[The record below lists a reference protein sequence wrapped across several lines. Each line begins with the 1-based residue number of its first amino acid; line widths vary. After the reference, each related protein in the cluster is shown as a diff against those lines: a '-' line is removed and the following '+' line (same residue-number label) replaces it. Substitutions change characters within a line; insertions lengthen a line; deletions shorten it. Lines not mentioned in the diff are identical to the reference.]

1 MKKQTL
7 IISTLY
13 FLLTISVG
21 FAQTN
26 TQSVL
31 THFKMLVG
39 KWQGTL
45 TYLDYS
51 SGKPYTM
58 PANINMEQIGNTSAF
73 VVFHI
78 YPDEPSANTADTIT
92 IYADKKRIN
101 NETIVAKRTLKNGN
115 VEIVT
120 EYLGTDGNENSAA
133 KIRHIYTIGKMVF
146 TKKKEIQFVGQTKW
160 IKRHEYSYTK

>member
-1 MKKQTL
+1 MYSL
-7 IISTLY
+7 C
-13 FLLTISVG
+13 FLLTIAISV
-21 FAQTN
+21 AQTD

-39 KWQGTL
+39 TWKGTL

-78 YPDEPSANTADTIT
+78 YPDEPKANSADTIT
-92 IYADKKRIN
+92 ISADKKRIN
-101 NETIVAKRTLKNGN
+101 NETIVAKRTLKNGTT
-115 VEIVT
+115 EIVT
-120 EYLGTDGNENSAA
+120 EYLGTDGNDNSAA
-133 KIRHIYTIGKMVF
+133 TIRHTYTIGKMVF
-146 TKKKEIQFVGQTKW
+146 IKKKEIQFVGQTKW